1 MLPSGNNRGQP
12 LYFDYMDSDQ
22 LLSSISFK
30 PKMSDAQA
38 FRTVFGES
46 NNNETKTIIKSESD
60 LFNYKF
66 EDRLFLWY
74 WMDTNEIM
82 NRWGVIETTMDRLQT
97 WKEKDY
103 VWEFVEDCILNNEVY
118 FINLDTE
125 KKFVVGWKCDVKELV
140 NYD

>member
-1 MLPSGNNRGQP
+1 M
-12 LYFDYMDSDQ
+12 
-22 LLSSISFK
+22 
-30 PKMSDAQA
+30 
-38 FRTVFGES
+38 
-46 NNNETKTIIKSESD
+46 TIIFIWIYIIDMKKINGEVLSTHPFPGSEFVQDIIYYDAPILS
-60 LFNYKF
+60 LYKF

-74 WMDTNEIM
+74 WMDTSEIM
-82 NRWGVIETTMDRLQT
+82 NRWSVIETTMDKLKE

>member
-1 MLPSGNNRGQP
+1 MKKINGEVLSTHPFSGSEFIQDIIYYDAP
-12 LYFDYMDSDQ
+12 I
-22 LLSSISFK
+22 LS
-30 PKMSDAQA
+30 
-38 FRTVFGES
+38 
-46 NNNETKTIIKSESD
+46 
-60 LFNYKF
+60 LYKF

-74 WMDTNEIM
+74 WMDTSEIM
-82 NRWGVIETTMDRLQT
+82 NRWSVIETTMDKLKE

>member
-1 MLPSGNNRGQP
+1 MKKINGEV
-12 LYFDYMDSDQ
+12 
-22 LLSSISFK
+22 LSTHPFPGSEFIQDIIYY
-30 PKMSDAQA
+30 DAPIL
-38 FRTVFGES
+38 S
-46 NNNETKTIIKSESD
+46 
-60 LFNYKF
+60 LYKF

-82 NRWGVIETTMDRLQT
+82 NRWSVIETTMDRLQT

-103 VWEFVEDCILNNEVY
+103 VWEFVEDCVLNNEVY

-125 KKFVVGWKCDVKELV
+125 KKFVVGWKCDVKELL